1 MPSSTESFWSEI
13 KTYEER
19 LKQDPASYCFAPL
32 SEVYLRAGL
41 LDDALASARTGTKRY
56 PGFIAGQMALARACH
71 QKGLFDEC
79 QRALELVTAAM
90 PEHAE
95 AGRLLA
101 RLYADAGRE
110 REAVHV
116 LQVLLDFCPG
126 DMTARVELESLQR
139 RQAGSAMEDELELI
153 ELAEDDI
160 IEEPEAEQPEPAP
173 QEDYL
178 VERVRAVAAPIEDP
192 WSAIAVAGETAA
204 LEPAPQEDYLVERVR
219 PVAAPI
225 EDPWGGIAAA
235 GEVAPQEP
243 VAENAALET
252 VWGLPEQQL
261 ADTVETTPVQD
272 PLVTPTMAELYVTQ
286 GFPEKALDIYRT
298 IVVANPQNQD
308 AAQRLAELERQA
320 STLEAGQA
328 AVAAVEQVSAP
339 VELPNQGT
347 ADKPEAV
354 AVLEG
359 WLENIRRLR
368 TCR

>member
-19 LKQDPASYCFAPL
+19 LQQDPASYCFAPL

-41 LDDALASARTGTKRY
+41 LDDALATARTGTKRY

-79 QRALELVTAAM
+79 QRALEVVTAAM

-110 REAVHV
+110 REAVQI
-116 LQVLLDFCPG
+116 LRVLLDFCPG
-126 DMTARVELESLQR
+126 DMTARVELESLER
-139 RQAGSAMEDELELI
+139 HQAGSLPEEELELI

-160 IEEPEAEQPEPAP
+160 VEEPEAEQPA
-173 QEDYL
+173 
-178 VERVRAVAAPIEDP
+178 
-192 WSAIAVAGETAA
+192 
-204 LEPAPQEDYLVERVR
+204 PAPQEDYLVERVR
-219 PVAAPI
+219 PVTAPI
-225 EDPWGGIAAA
+225 EDPWAGIAAA
-235 GEVAPQEP
+235 GGAPSQEP
-243 VAENAALET
+243 MPESAALET
-252 VWGLPEQQL
+252 VWGGPEQQL
-261 ADTVETTPVQD
+261 ADTVATAPAQD

-286 GFPEKALDIYRT
+286 GFPDRAIELYRA
-298 IVVANPQNQD
+298 IVAASPQNLD
-308 AAQRLAELERQA
+308 AAERLAELERQA
-320 STLEAGQA
+320 SSLEAGQA
-328 AVAAVEQVSAP
+328 AVAAMEQVSAP
-339 VELPNQGT
+339 VELPNEGT
-347 ADKPEAV
+347 ADKSEAV

>member
-1 MPSSTESFWSEI
+1 MPLSTESFWSEI

-19 LKQDPASYCFAPL
+19 LQQDPASYCFAPL

-41 LDDALASARTGTKRY
+41 LDDALAAARTGTKRY
-56 PGFIAGQMALARACH
+56 PGFVAGQMALARACH

-79 QRALELVTAAM
+79 QRALEVVTAAI

-95 AGRLLA
+95 ASRLLA

-110 REAVHV
+110 REAVRI
-116 LQVLLDFCPG
+116 LRVLLDFCPG
-126 DMTARVELESLQR
+126 DMTARVELESLER
-139 RQAGSAMEDELELI
+139 RQTGSAMDEELELI

-160 IEEPEAEQPEPAP
+160 IEEPEAEQ
-173 QEDYL
+173 
-178 VERVRAVAAPIEDP
+178 
-192 WSAIAVAGETAA
+192 S
-204 LEPAPQEDYLVERVR
+204 EPAPQEDYLVERVR
-219 PVAAPI
+219 PVAPAI
-225 EDPWGGIAAA
+225 ADPWAGIAAA

-243 VAENAALET
+243 VAESAALET

-261 ADTVETTPVQD
+261 VDTVATAPAQD

-286 GFPEKALDIYRT
+286 GFPDRAIELYRA
-298 IVVANPQNQD
+298 IVAANPQNLD
-308 AAQRLAELERQA
+308 AAARLAELERQA
-320 STLEAGQA
+320 SSLEAGQA
-328 AVAAVEQVSAP
+328 AVAAMEQVSTP
-339 VELPNQGT
+339 VELPNEGT

>member
-19 LKQDPASYCFAPL
+19 LQQDPASYCFAPL

-41 LDDALASARTGTKRY
+41 LDDALATARTGTKRY
-56 PGFIAGQMALARACH
+56 PGFVAGQMALARACH

-79 QRALELVTAAM
+79 QRALEVVTAAM

-110 REAVHV
+110 REAARI
-116 LQVLLDFCPG
+116 LRVLLDFCPG
-126 DMTARVELESLQR
+126 DMTARVELESLER
-139 RQAGSAMEDELELI
+139 RQAGSLPEEELELI

-160 IEEPEAEQPEPAP
+160 IEEPEAELGP
-173 QEDYL
+173 
-178 VERVRAVAAPIEDP
+178 V
-192 WSAIAVAGETAA
+192 
-204 LEPAPQEDYLVERVR
+204 PQEDYLVERVR
-219 PVAAPI
+219 PVAPAI
-225 EDPWGGIAAA
+225 ADPWAGIAAA

-243 VAENAALET
+243 MAESAALET
-252 VWGLPEQQL
+252 VWGMPEQQL
-261 ADTVETTPVQD
+261 ADTVATAPAQD

-286 GFPEKALDIYRT
+286 GFPARAIELYRA
-298 IVVANPQNQD
+298 IVAANPQNLD
-308 AAQRLAELERQA
+308 AAVRLAELERQA
-320 STLEAGQA
+320 SSLEAGQA
-328 AVAAVEQVSAP
+328 AVAAMEQVSAP
-339 VELPNQGT
+339 VELPNEGT